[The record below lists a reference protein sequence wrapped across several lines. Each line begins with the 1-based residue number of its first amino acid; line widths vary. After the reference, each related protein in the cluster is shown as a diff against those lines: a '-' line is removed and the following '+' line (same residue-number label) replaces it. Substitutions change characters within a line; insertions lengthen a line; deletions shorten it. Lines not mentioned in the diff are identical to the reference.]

1 MVIKEGQQPERRRVN
16 AIFQVRKEMKSW
28 EALSDTELEEYEPIL
43 QQVGVVA
50 KESQKTSF
58 AKKKKLHSQNH

>member
-1 MVIKEGQQPERRRVN
+1 MVVKEGQQPERRRVN

-43 QQVGVVA
+43 QQVGDVA
-50 KESQKTSF
+50 K
-58 AKKKKLHSQNH
+58 